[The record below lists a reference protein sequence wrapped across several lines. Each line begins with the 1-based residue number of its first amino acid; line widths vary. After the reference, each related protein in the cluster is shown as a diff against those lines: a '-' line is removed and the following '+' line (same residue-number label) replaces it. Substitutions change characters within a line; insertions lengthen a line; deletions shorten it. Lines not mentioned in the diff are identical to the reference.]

1 MASGI
6 RCGWVGDSI
15 SSNLDFKHI
24 EENINMDIK
33 HTKAYTVTSEAVGAK
48 FPEKNFID
56 VVEKELD
63 RHDYSV
69 LVLGGGTVE
78 ITNLN
83 TDVTPEENLM
93 QFKDEV
99 IKASQKLFNLAECA
113 LHTYPSLDKV
123 VLLRRPPR
131 FDPVSV
137 DPLELKP
144 QLSRLGDSVLFD
156 MWCNSSLKKKITLG
170 DHQIS
175 HQMNEDHYKVFGHPS
190 QEQYDGLHM
199 NGHGGRHA
207 FQESVLNILRNA
219 GVCKARKEEPKIPDG
234 RKSGSGRKAAKPA
247 QSTAGNPDKDVPSGW
262 NDGSSVKPKNNEEN
276 DAMGRMIKRIRT
288 LSTKQSMKPRTNA
301 SHNEHD
307 DVFIQPSG
315 RPSVPIPRVSVI
327 RNVVQP
333 DIDLQHNY
341 NIPVSNLFSQLL
353 N

>member
-1 MASGI
+1 M
-6 RCGWVGDSI
+6 
-15 SSNLDFKHI
+15 DFKHI
-24 EENINMDIK
+24 EENISMDIK
-33 HTKAYTVTSEAVGAK
+33 HAKAYTVTSEAVGAK

-63 RHDYSV
+63 QHQYSV

-83 TDVTPEENLM
+83 TDVTPEENISG
-93 QFKDEV
+93 FKDEV

-113 LHTYPSLDKV
+113 LHAYPSLERV

-175 HQMNEDHYKVFGHPS
+175 HQMSEDHYKVFGHPN

-199 NGHGGRHA
+199 HGHSGRHA

-219 GVCKARKEEPKIPDG
+219 GVYKARQEGAKIPDG
-234 RKSGSGRKAAKPA
+234 RKSGADGRKTRNVDGVRPA
-247 QSTAGNPDKDVPSGW
+247 SRASERTFPSG
-262 NDGSSVKPKNNEEN
+262 GKTPQYYP
-276 DAMGRMIKRIRT
+276 MGRMIQRIRAV
-288 LSTKQSMKPRTNA
+288 STNLKNQNQSRI
-301 SHNEHD
+301 NETD
-307 DVFIQPSG
+307 DVFCQAQK
-315 RPSVPIPRVSVI
+315 RPSIIKPTNLQESYSVPVANPF
-327 RNVVQP
+327 
-333 DIDLQHNY
+333 DILGN
-341 NIPVSNLFSQLL
+341 
-353 N
+353 